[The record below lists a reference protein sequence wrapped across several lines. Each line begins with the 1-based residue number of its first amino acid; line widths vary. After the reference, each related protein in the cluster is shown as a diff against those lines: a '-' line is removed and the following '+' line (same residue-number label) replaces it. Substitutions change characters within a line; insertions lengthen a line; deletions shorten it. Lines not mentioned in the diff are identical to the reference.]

1 MLSCAQA
8 FPPAQGLDH
17 PHAGVIGRLSFRH
30 PTQHIHTPPSLPPP
44 SVPNNPL
51 QALVR
56 CKQAMAKADVLRNKR
71 EEERKEQKRKELASK
86 MEALEERNRITVGE
100 EGWWC
105 WVR

>member
-1 MLSCAQA
+1 M
-8 FPPAQGLDH
+8 
-17 PHAGVIGRLSFRH
+17 
-30 PTQHIHTPPSLPPP
+30 
-44 SVPNNPL
+44 
-51 QALVR
+51 R

-105 WVR
+105 WAR